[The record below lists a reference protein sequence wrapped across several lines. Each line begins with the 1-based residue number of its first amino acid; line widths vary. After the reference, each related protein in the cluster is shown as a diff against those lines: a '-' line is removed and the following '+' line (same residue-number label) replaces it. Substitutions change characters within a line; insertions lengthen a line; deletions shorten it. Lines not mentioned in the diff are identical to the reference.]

1 MFEVLKGAY
10 MVFNSFDFLI
20 FFPIVVVLYF
30 IIPQKFQ
37 KLWLLLASYY
47 FYMSWN
53 PKYIVLILFVTIVTF
68 TGGIV
73 LQSLGEKDNDA
84 KTLGRKICLAGSIS
98 ANLLLLFF
106 FKYAD
111 MAIGYLNKL
120 LGIFHVEMIDKR
132 FDYVLPV
139 GISFFTFQAIGYVI
153 DVYRGETKA
162 EKNFIQYALFIA
174 FFPQLVAGPIER
186 SKNLLKQV
194 SQTHKF
200 NYERVK
206 NGLLLMLWG
215 FFLKVVVAD
224 RIAIFVDAV
233 YENPNGNN
241 GFFILAATILFAFQ
255 IYCDFYGYSTI
266 ARGGAK
272 VLGIELMENFMAPYL
287 ALDTADFWRRWH
299 ISLSGW
305 FRDYLY
311 IPLGGNRKGKF
322 RKYVNL
328 MIVFLA
334 SGLWHGASLSF
345 VIWGALNG
353 IYQIVGDI
361 CKPLKK
367 ALAKIFSYDLTR
379 WEHKCL
385 CRIGTFLLVDI
396 SWLFFRA
403 GSIGHA
409 VIMWKQMTGVY
420 NPWIFISGALYEVGL
435 SRQEFWVML
444 VSIVIVLWVDG
455 MHNRGLHIL
464 EILEKRG
471 VICKALAV
479 GSLIFAVIMLGV
491 YGGGEDASTFIYFV
505 F

>member
-1 MFEVLKGAY
+1 
-10 MVFNSFDFLI
+10 MVFNSFDFLL

-30 IIPQKFQ
+30 VIPRKFQ

-53 PKYIVLILFVTIVTF
+53 PKYIILIVFVTIVTYA
-68 TGGIV
+68 GGI
-73 LQSLGEKDNDA
+73 GINIFEKEN
-84 KTLGRKICLAGSIS
+84 GRVQYIGKKVCLIGSIF
-98 ANLLLLFF
+98 ANLLILFF

-111 MAIGYLNKL
+111 LAIGYLNKIL
-120 LGIFHVEMIDKR
+120 EIFHVEVINKR
-132 FDYVLPV
+132 FDYLLPV

-162 EKNFIQYALFIA
+162 EKNILQYALFIA

-186 SKNLLKQV
+186 SKNLLKQM
-194 SQTHKF
+194 SQIHKF
-200 NYERVK
+200 DYERVK

-224 RIAIFVDAV
+224 RIALFVDVV
-233 YENPNGNN
+233 YENPYGAN
-241 GFFILAATILFAFQ
+241 GFFIVVATVLFAFQ

-266 ARGGAK
+266 ARGGAR
-272 VLGIELMENFMAPYL
+272 VLGFELMENFTAPYL

-311 IPLGGNRKGKF
+311 IPLGGNRKGKV

-328 MIVFLA
+328 LIVFLA
-334 SGLWHGASLSF
+334 SGLWHGASLAF
-345 VIWGALNG
+345 VIWGGMNG
-353 IYQIVGDI
+353 VYQIVGDI

-367 ALAKIFSYDLTR
+367 RLAKVFSYDLAR
-379 WEHKCL
+379 WEHRCL
-385 CRIGTFLLVDI
+385 CHICTFVLVDI

-403 GSIGHA
+403 GDIGHA
-409 VIMWKQMTGVY
+409 VTMIKQMIGVY
-420 NPWIFISGALYEVGL
+420 NPEIFVSGALYEIGL

-444 VSIVIVLWVDG
+444 ISIVIVLWVDSL
-455 MHNRGLHIL
+455 HNRGLHVL
-464 EILEKRG
+464 EMLEHHGIIYRT
-471 VICKALAV
+471 LAV
-479 GSLIFAVIMLGV
+479 GSLICAVVILGV
-491 YGGGEDASTFIYFV
+491 YGGNQDVSTFIYFT

>member
-1 MFEVLKGAY
+1 

-20 FFPIVVVLYF
+20 FFPIVVVSYF
-30 IIPQKFQ
+30 IIPKKVQ
-37 KLWLLLASYY
+37 KLWLLFASYF

-53 PKYIVLILFVTIVTF
+53 PKYIVLILFVTIVTYI
-68 TGGIV
+68 GGIG
-73 LQSLGEKDNDA
+73 LDFFEKKNSNP
-84 KTLGRKICLAGSIS
+84 KTLGKKICLAGSIS

-111 MAIGYLNKL
+111 MAIGYFNKL
-120 LGIFHVEMIDKR
+120 LGFFHVEMINKS
-132 FDYVLPV
+132 FDYALPV

-153 DVYRGETKA
+153 DVYRGEAKA
-162 EKNFIQYALFIA
+162 EKNFMQYALFIA

-186 SKNLLKQV
+186 SENLLKQV

-215 FFLKVVVAD
+215 FFLKLVVAD

-233 YENPNGNN
+233 YENPYGNN
-241 GFFILAATILFAFQ
+241 GFYIFVATILFAFQ

-266 ARGGAK
+266 AKGGAK
-272 VLGIELMENFMAPYL
+272 VLGFELMENFMAPYL
-287 ALDTADFWRRWH
+287 ALNVADFWRRWH

-322 RKYVNL
+322 RQYINL

-361 CKPLKK
+361 CKSVKK
-367 ALAKIFSYDLTR
+367 MLAKIFFYDLTR
-379 WEHKCL
+379 WEHRWI

-396 SWLFFRA
+396 SWFFFRA
-403 GSIGHA
+403 GSISHA
-409 VIMWKQMTGVY
+409 VTMWKQMTGVY
-420 NPWIFISGALYEVGL
+420 NPWIFLSGALYEIGL
-435 SRQEFWVML
+435 NRQEFWVML
-444 VSIVIVLWVDG
+444 IAIVIVLWVDS
-455 MHNRGLHIL
+455 MHNRGLHVL
-464 EILEKRG
+464 ERLEKRG
-471 VICKALAV
+471 VICRALAV
-479 GSLIFAVIMLGV
+479 GGLIFVVVMLGV
-491 YGGGEDASTFIYFV
+491 FGGNQDVSTFIYFT